1 MRAKVTRVADHHF
14 LFHIRGMEG
23 HIDVPIDPKN
33 MQGPSPK
40 ELALAALCG
49 CTGTD
54 VIDLMKKFEVS
65 YASFEL
71 EARADLTDKHPK
83 VFKQID
89 LSYKV
94 TGAQGDVAMVAEAAK
109 RSTHQYSGMA
119 AMLSKACPILYTV
132 IVNGE
137 TIAQGEASFS

>member
-1 MRAKVTRVADHHF
+1 MRAKVTRIADHHF

-23 HIDVPIDPKN
+23 HIDVPADPKN
-33 MQGPSPK
+33 VQGPSPK

-54 VIDLMKKFEVS
+54 VIDLMAKFQVS
-65 YASFEL
+65 YDSFEL
-71 EARADLTDKHPK
+71 EARADLTDHHPK
-83 VFKQID
+83 IFKQID

-94 TGAQGDVAMVAEAAK
+94 SGAKGDLAMVAEAAK

-119 AMLSKACPILYTV
+119 AMLSKACPIMYTV

-137 TIAQGEASFS
+137 TTAQGQAIFP

>member
-1 MRAKVTRVADHHF
+1 MRAKVTRVAEHHF
-14 LFHIRGMEG
+14 LFQVRGMEG
-23 HIDVPIDPKN
+23 SIDVPVDVKTSK
-33 MQGPSPK
+33 GPSPK

-54 VIDLMKKFEVS
+54 VVDLLAKFQVS
-65 YASFEL
+65 YESLEL
-71 EARADLTDKHPK
+71 EARAELTDHHPK
-83 VFKQID
+83 IFKQID

-94 TGAQGDVAMVAEAAK
+94 TGAKGDLAMVAEAVK

-119 AMLSKACPILYTV
+119 AMLSKACPIQYVV

-137 TIAQGEASFS
+137 NMAQGEARF